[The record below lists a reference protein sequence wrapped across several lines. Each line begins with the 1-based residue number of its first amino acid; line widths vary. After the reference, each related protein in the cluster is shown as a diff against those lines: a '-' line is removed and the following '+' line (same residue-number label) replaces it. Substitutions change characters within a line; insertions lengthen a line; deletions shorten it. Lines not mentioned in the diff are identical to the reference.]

1 MKSILKYILLSGTR
15 DRLYLGLFISLIV
28 TFSLSIFLGS
38 TALVEEQQMTTVYI
52 GGLSRAVLVVGTILF
67 VCLNIN
73 RAFEN
78 KEVEFIL
85 SKAISRE
92 QFILSYLAGFFIA
105 VLLIIIPLVI
115 AMLIVTQANKFGLL
129 IWSLSLLSELMI
141 MISFALLASL
151 ILKNSFSSIMATLGF
166 YIISRLMGMFVMA
179 INLPAKVTSET
190 FELSS
195 RSFGLALKLLSVVF
209 PRLDLFGQ
217 SEWLNYGV
225 TDFSN
230 LKIILFQSLIY
241 IPLMIFMAFHD
252 FKKKQF

>member
-38 TALVEEQQMTTVYI
+38 TSLVEEQQMTTVYI

-195 RSFGLALKLLSVVF
+195 RSFGLVLKLLSVVF

>member
-115 AMLIVTQANKFGLL
+115 AMLVVTQANKFGLL

-190 FELSS
+190 FELSTH
-195 RSFGLALKLLSVVF
+195 SFGLVLKILSVVF

-217 SEWLNYGV
+217 SEWLNYGI

>member
-15 DRLYLGLFISLIV
+15 DKLYLGLFISLIIA
-28 TFSLSIFLGS
+28 FSLSIFLGS
-38 TALVEEQQMTTVYI
+38 TAMVEQQQMTTAYI
-52 GGLSRAVLVVGTILF
+52 SGLSRGVLVIGTILF
-67 VCLNIN
+67 VCLNMN

-92 QFILSYLAGFFIA
+92 QFILSYLIGFFVSI
-105 VLLIIIPLVI
+105 LMILIPL
-115 AMLIVTQANKFGLL
+115 IVAIFFVTKSDKFGLL
-129 IWSLSLLSELMI
+129 MWSLSLLSELMI
-141 MISFALLASL
+141 VICFSLLASL
-151 ILKNSFSSIMATLGF
+151 ILKNSFSSILASLGF

-179 INLPAKVTSET
+179 INLPKSVSTNI
-190 FELSS
+190 ELSTQ
-195 RSFGLALKLLSVVF
+195 SFSTILKFLSAIF

-217 SEWLNYGV
+217 SDWLTYGIS
-225 TDFSN
+225 DFWN
-230 LKIILFQSLIY
+230 LQVILVQSLIY

>member
-195 RSFGLALKLLSVVF
+195 RSFGLVLKLLSVVF

>member
-15 DRLYLGLFISLIV
+15 DKLYLGLFISLIIA
-28 TFSLSIFLGS
+28 FSLSIFLGS
-38 TALVEEQQMTTVYI
+38 TAMVEQQQMTTAYI
-52 GGLSRAVLVVGTILF
+52 SGLSRGVLVIGTILF
-67 VCLNIN
+67 VCLNMN

-92 QFILSYLAGFFIA
+92 QFILSYLIGFFVSI
-105 VLLIIIPLVI
+105 LMILIPL
-115 AMLIVTQANKFGLL
+115 IVAIFFVTKSDKFGLL
-129 IWSLSLLSELMI
+129 MWSLSLLSELMI
-141 MISFALLASL
+141 VICFSLLASL
-151 ILKNSFSSIMATLGF
+151 ILKNSFSSILASLGF

-179 INLPAKVTSET
+179 INLPKSVSTNI
-190 FELSS
+190 ELSTQ
-195 RSFGLALKLLSVVF
+195 SFSTILKFLSAIF

-217 SEWLNYGV
+217 SEWLTYGIS
-225 TDFSN
+225 DFWN
-230 LKIILFQSLIY
+230 LQVILVQSLIY

>member
-1 MKSILKYILLSGTR
+1 MKPILKYILLSGTR

-38 TALVEEQQMTTVYI
+38 TALVEEQQMTTAYI
-52 GGLSRAVLVVGTILF
+52 GGLSRAVLIVGTILF

-105 VLLIIIPLVI
+105 AFLIIIPLVSAI
-115 AMLIVTQANKFGLL
+115 LLVTKANKFGLL

-151 ILKNSFSSIMATLGF
+151 ILKNSFSSIMASIGF

-179 INLPAKVTSET
+179 INLPAKVNSET
-190 FELSS
+190 FEFSA
-195 RSFGLALKLLSVVF
+195 RSFGLMLKLLSVIF

-217 SEWLNYGV
+217 SEWLNYGI
-225 TDFSN
+225 TDFGN